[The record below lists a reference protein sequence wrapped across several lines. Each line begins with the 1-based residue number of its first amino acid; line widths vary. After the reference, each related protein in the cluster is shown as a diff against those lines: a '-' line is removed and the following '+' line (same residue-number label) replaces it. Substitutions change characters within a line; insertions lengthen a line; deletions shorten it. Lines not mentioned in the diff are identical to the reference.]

1 MSRSQ
6 RAFTLLL
13 PASVVLGCER
23 SADEDRMSAPPPPP
37 AAIIAPVREYM
48 SLSEKLERLQAEL
61 DAALARRE
69 LDAYARARIFR
80 AEAITDRI
88 LESEP
93 PVAWLS
99 MAYGVEAWLRQ
110 LQALADRVVAQIR
123 RDEPEQRILNDVIRL
138 RDSVARLRAELA
150 RPGGGMPPVPLDTLL
165 ANFEVD
171 SMPTDILKD
180 SIGG

>member
-1 MSRSQ
+1 
-6 RAFTLLL
+6 
-13 PASVVLGCER
+13 
-23 SADEDRMSAPPPPP
+23 
-37 AAIIAPVREYM
+37 
-48 SLSEKLERLQAEL
+48 
-61 DAALARRE
+61 
-69 LDAYARARIFR
+69 
-80 AEAITDRI
+80 
-88 LESEP
+88 
-93 PVAWLS
+93 